1 MKETQRYTKQRME
14 EIVEV
19 FCDASRRLNLTEKEL
34 AMAPT
39 VEEVMEAIFGED
51 AA

>member
-1 MKETQRYTKQRME
+1 METNKISRARME

-19 FCDASRRLNLTEKEL
+19 FCDASRRLALTEKEL

-39 VEEVMEAIFGED
+39 VEEVLDAMFGED
-51 AA
+51 VA